1 MYPSLYHLVVADITE
16 EVAHGPEI
24 EMKSEAAVVV
34 TKETE
39 NLVRRERVEKPIGI
53 AKKLRKHKHLHH
65 DNTHVLILYK
75 NSYVIF

>member
-1 MYPSLYHLVVADITE
+1 
-16 EVAHGPEI
+16 
-24 EMKSEAAVVV
+24 MKSEAAVVV

-39 NLVRRERVEKPIGI
+39 NLVRRERLEKAIGI
-53 AKKLRKHKHLHH
+53 AKKLKKHKHLHR